1 MSAELSVGDRILL
14 KPLEDVRR
22 THTMDALGLTE
33 NMVKCFG
40 KWHFITSVWKHD
52 DFTCFKIGDGYMY
65 AKDWIEARI
74 TTCDLESEVIL

>member
-1 MSAELSVGDRILL
+1 MSAQLSVGDRILL
-14 KPLEDVRR
+14 KPLKDVRR
-22 THTMDALGLTE
+22 TPTMDALGLNE

-40 KWHFITSVWKHD
+40 KWHFITSVGKRD
-52 DFTCFKIGDGYMY
+52 DFTFFRIGDGYMY

>member
-22 THTMDALGLTE
+22 THTMDALGLNE

-40 KWHFITSVWKHD
+40 KWHFVTSVYTRNN
-52 DFTCFKIGDGYMY
+52 FTVFEIGDDYMY

-74 TTCDLESEVIL
+74 TACDLESEVIL

>member
-22 THTMDALGLTE
+22 THTMDVLGLNE
-33 NMVKCFG
+33 NMIKCFG
-40 KWHFITSVWKHD
+40 KWHFITSVQTRNN
-52 DFTCFKIGDGYMY
+52 FTVFQIEDGFIY

-74 TTCDLESEVIL
+74 TENDIKNEVLI

>member
-22 THTMDALGLTE
+22 THTMDVLGLNE

-52 DFTCFKIGDGYMY
+52 DFTCFRIGDGYMY
-65 AKDWIEARI
+65 AKDWIEAII
-74 TTCDLESEVIL
+74 TANNLENEVIL

>member
-22 THTMDALGLTE
+22 THTMDALRLNE

-40 KWHFITSVWKHD
+40 KWHFITSVFKHC
-52 DFTCFKIGDGYMY
+52 DFTCFRIGDGYMY

-74 TTCDLESEVIL
+74 TENDIENEVLI